1 MRSHH
6 PALTRLSGRPLAIAL
21 RALRA
26 IELTARPSPAR
37 GALDGLLAADRSIDA
52 RSGIIPILRDADP
65 AASRGFTMTDSGI
78 AVVPVLGPLVSRG
91 DWLTALFGAS
101 DYGAIGS
108 AVAAAFVEPLARA
121 VLLEVDSPGGE
132 VGGLFDLVDRLTAL
146 REEAGKPLWAVAH
159 EGALSAG
166 FAIASAADRLYV
178 SRTAEVGSVGVVA
191 IHVDESAADA
201 MAGLKWTLIHAGR
214 KKVDGNPHEPL
225 SPGAFDDIQ
234 ADVDALHGELV
245 ALIARNRNMSPDAVR
260 ATQAAIYR
268 GQRGIDIGFA
278 DRLGNVDQA
287 LADLAATLDR
297 PVRSRSPGRS
307 PGIASAKIGVT
318 PRTSAT
324 QPSRRTPA
332 MTTETDTE
340 APTEDVA
347 NIETGAPDAE
357 HAEAE
362 AEDNEAPAPAPAAPV
377 SAPAPPEAPA
387 DAAAER
393 LRAEYAEIAAI
404 AAQAGR
410 LGVTIDAAD
419 AMAKRISPEALRR
432 SVLDALSQRAEA
444 TAVVAAAPQSPT
456 AGDSPIVRR
465 ARERAA
471 TTNRNA

>member
-1 MRSHH
+1 MTASHSL
-6 PALTRLSGRPLAIAL
+6 LTRLGGRPLAIAP
-21 RALRA
+21 R
-26 IELTARPSPAR
+26 
-37 GALDGLLAADRSIDA
+37 ALDGLLAADLSIDV
-52 RSGIIPILRDADP
+52 RSAIMPVIRDADP
-65 AASRGFTMTDSGI
+65 ARGFTVTDSGI

-91 DWLTALFGAS
+91 DWLSALFGAS
-101 DYGAIGS
+101 DYGAIGG
-108 AVAAAFVEPLARA
+108 AVAAAFAEPSARA
-121 VLLEVDSPGGE
+121 VLLELDSPGGE

-166 FAIASAADRLYV
+166 FAIASVADRLFV
-178 SRTAEVGSVGVVA
+178 TRTAEVGSVGVVA

-201 MAGLKWTLIHAGR
+201 MAGHKWTLIHAGQ

-225 SPGAFDDIQ
+225 SPGAFADIQ
-234 ADVDALHGELV
+234 ADVDALHDELV
-245 ALIARNRNMSPDAVR
+245 ALISRNRNMSPDAVR

-297 PVRSRSPGRS
+297 PVRSRGL
-307 PGIASAKIGVT
+307 ASAMAGAQRRPPAVQP
-318 PRTSAT
+318 PRSKLD
-324 QPSRRTPA
+324 
-332 MTTETDTE
+332 MTTDTDTE
-340 APTEDVA
+340 AANEDAA
-347 NIETGAPDAE
+347 NIDTGALDAE

-362 AEDNEAPAPAPAAPV
+362 AEDNQAPAPAPAAPV
-377 SAPAPPEAPA
+377 SAPGSPVPPA
-387 DAAAER
+387 DAAVER

-410 LGVTIDAAD
+410 LGVAIDAAD
-419 AMAKRISPEALRR
+419 AMAKGISPEALRR

-444 TAVVAAAPQSPT
+444 SAVVAAAPQALSP
-456 AGDSPIVRR
+456 GDSPIVRR

-471 TTNRNA
+471 SANRNA